1 VFVHYQAKELVKMKT
16 RVGNVRWG
24 IAVLLA
30 VGIII
35 NYFDRV
41 NLSVAT
47 SDLTKEFH
55 LSSTQIGIILSS
67 YLWSYTLL
75 QVPVGAMLDRIGIKW
90 LMRVG
95 VIIWSI
101 ACFMTALVSGFGL
114 ILLSRV
120 LLGIGEAPV
129 FPGSSKATGYWFP
142 VKERGRATSSFDAA
156 AKFASALGLPIVALA
171 VGAWGWRAGFWLTGI
186 LSLLYA
192 VVFWL
197 FYRNPSESRRLVSE
211 ERDYIVEGG
220 AQQEGAVPTNT
231 FASLGFLLRQRKVW
245 GLTLGFTCYNYAFNL
260 FLVWLPGYLQ
270 KQLHVTVLKSG
281 LYLIIPWLVATITD
295 IVIGGILVDRL
306 IARGGDPTRVRKI
319 LFTIGM
325 LLGIAAIGA
334 AFTTDVNVAITW
346 LTISLAGLAF
356 AAPIAWSIPALIAP
370 KGTVGTVGSMMNFLG
385 NAAGIVAPIIAGIV
399 ADRVGFGTNF
409 LITGG
414 ILFVGILCFLFLL
427 GRIEQIETPPVEIS
441 GIKQVGDTPAA

>member
-1 VFVHYQAKELVKMKT
+1 MKT

-142 VKERGRATSSFDAA
+142 VKERGRATSSFDA
-156 AKFASALGLPIVALA
+156 V
-171 VGAWGWRAGFWLTGI
+171 
-186 LSLLYA
+186 LS
-192 VVFWL
+192 
-197 FYRNPSESRRLVSE
+197 
-211 ERDYIVEGG
+211 
-220 AQQEGAVPTNT
+220 
-231 FASLGFLLRQRKVW
+231 
-245 GLTLGFTCYNYAFNL
+245 
-260 FLVWLPGYLQ
+260 
-270 KQLHVTVLKSG
+270 
-281 LYLIIPWLVATITD
+281 
-295 IVIGGILVDRL
+295 
-306 IARGGDPTRVRKI
+306 
-319 LFTIGM
+319 
-325 LLGIAAIGA
+325 
-334 AFTTDVNVAITW
+334 
-346 LTISLAGLAF
+346 
-356 AAPIAWSIPALIAP
+356 
-370 KGTVGTVGSMMNFLG
+370 
-385 NAAGIVAPIIAGIV
+385 
-399 ADRVGFGTNF
+399 
-409 LITGG
+409 
-414 ILFVGILCFLFLL
+414 
-427 GRIEQIETPPVEIS
+427 
-441 GIKQVGDTPAA
+441 